1 MTDPRTVGMRIRH
14 FRTRAGLTLDQL
26 AAAAGCSASQLSLV
40 ETGKR
45 EPRLSLLQHLAREL
59 GVPVAELLS
68 PEPPSRRAAL
78 ELALEKAQQSATYA
92 GLGLPRVRVSKSLPT
107 EALEALVGL
116 HSELARRVDAAIA
129 TPEEARR
136 ANTELRGWM
145 RERDNYLP
153 EVEEAA
159 REALRWG
166 GYTSGAL
173 THRSVARM
181 AEHLGF
187 TLLHVDDLPHSTRT
201 VTDLANGRIY
211 LPPASIPGGHGL
223 RSLALQAIGHRVLG
237 HDKPRG
243 YADFLRQ
250 RLEISY
256 FAAACLVPR
265 DAAVAFLTEAKKN
278 KDLAVEDFRD
288 AFGITHETAA
298 QRLTNLMTSHLD
310 LRVHFLRV
318 GDDGAIYKGFEND
331 GMAFPTDSTG
341 AIEGQPVCRQWP
353 ARVAFT
359 RRDRT
364 TEYHQ
369 YTDTPSGTYW
379 SSTQTGTTTT
389 GAFSIS
395 FGVPYAD
402 AKWFRGRDSVIRRT
416 SMCPDETCCKRPD
429 ERLTQRFVDRRTSVL
444 LRHLKDKRMVS
455 PEINELG
462 EVRLEGHLIGTLEG
476 FRFTLARNDGDAD
489 IKGLRA
495 AADQVVAPEIRNRAD
510 RLAGAPNEEF
520 VLATDGRLRWKGD
533 VVAELIEGDALYR
546 PRILMLADESLTG
559 PDLERVQDRLGL
571 WLRHHINTVLEGVM
585 ALEAPAELE
594 GAARGIAFQLFEHL
608 WLVPRPLVADEVKGL
623 DQDVR
628 GKMRKLRHEPL
639 AHIVRHA
646 RKRAKTCQKDRISLP
661 HRSKCRRISAR

>member
-1 MTDPRTVGMRIRH
+1 MNGYSGVMTDLLTLGMRLRH
-14 FRTRAGLTLDQL
+14 FRTEARLTLEEL
-26 AAAAGCSASQLSLV
+26 ANQSGCSASQLSLV

-45 EPRLSLLQHLAREL
+45 EPRLSLLQSIAAALDLE
-59 GVPVAELLS
+59 VADLLS

-78 ELALEKAQQSATYA
+78 EIALERAQGTATYA
-92 GLGLPRVRVSKSLPT
+92 RLGLPTLRPSKALPT

-116 HSELARRVDAAIA
+116 HAELARREDAAIA

-136 ANTELRGWM
+136 ANTELRRWM

-159 REALRWG
+159 LEALQWG

-173 THRSVARM
+173 THRSVARI

-223 RSLALQAIGHRVLG
+223 RSLALQAIAHRVLG

-256 FAAACLVPR
+256 FASACLLPR
-265 DAAVAFLTEAKKN
+265 DAAVAFLAEAKRN
-278 KDLAVEDFRD
+278 RDLAVEDFRD
-288 AFGITHETAA
+288 AFGVTHETAA
-298 QRLTNLMTSHLD
+298 LRLTNLMTSHFD
-310 LRVHFLRV
+310 LEVHFLRV
-318 GDDGAIYKGFEND
+318 GDDGALYKGYEND

-369 YTDTPSGTYW
+369 YTDTPQGTYW

-395 FGVPYAD
+395 FGVPFAA
-402 AKWFRGRDSVIRRT
+402 AKWFRGRETTTRT
-416 SMCPDETCCKRPD
+416 VSRCPDLSCCRQPD
-429 ERLTQRFVDRRTSVL
+429 
-444 LRHLKDKRMVS
+444 
-455 PEINELG
+455 PE
-462 EVRLEGHLIGTLEG
+462 
-476 FRFTLARNDGDAD
+476 
-489 IKGLRA
+489 
-495 AADQVVAPEIRNRAD
+495 
-510 RLAGAPNEEF
+510 LAGYWSERSWPSATVHAH
-520 VLATDGRLRWKGD
+520 VLAPLPSGTFPGVDD
-533 VVAELIEGDALYR
+533 SEVYAF
-546 PRILMLADESLTG
+546 
-559 PDLERVQDRLGL
+559 LERHGRRDA
-571 WLRHHINTVLEGVM
+571 TS
-585 ALEAPAELE
+585 EA
-594 GAARGIAFQLFEHL
+594 
-608 WLVPRPLVADEVKGL
+608 VA
-623 DQDVR
+623 
-628 GKMRKLRHEPL
+628 
-639 AHIVRHA
+639 
-646 RKRAKTCQKDRISLP
+646 S
-661 HRSKCRRISAR
+661 RR